1 MRQRRKEKTHFTRK
15 IIAVILT
22 VLVFV
27 MTASFSSTATAT
39 VMDSDVIFVN
49 KDGSRVAVDK
59 SELLNAEEAL
69 KDMSQEN
76 VSLEDDELDKIA
88 ETSKRAAEDFNK
100 RKASGSGDSSHNIT
114 IVDRDGRSYT
124 PSFDEDWALILINKD
139 HPIPDDY
146 TFELATITGSV
157 KVDVRAAESLV
168 EMIKQARSEGI
179 GLYVASPYRDLERQT
194 YVFNRKK
201 QYYLDMGYDEKQA
214 YDLAAETVAPPGTS
228 EHQVGMAVDL
238 IASGYKDLDEGFAY
252 TEGGRW
258 LAKHGPEYGWLLRYP
273 KGKEDITGIEFEPW
287 HYRYVGVDAAK
298 EITRLGI
305 TLEEYDEMIGLVDSD
320 E

>member
-1 MRQRRKEKTHFTRK
+1 MRQRRKEKKHFTRK
-15 IIAVILT
+15 IIAIVFT
-22 VLVFV
+22 VLVFA

-49 KDGSRVAVDK
+49 EDGSRVAVDK
-59 SELLNAEEAL
+59 SELLNTEEAL
-69 KDMSQEN
+69 KDMSKEN
-76 VSLEDDELDKIA
+76 VSLEDAELDKIA
-88 ETSKRAAEDFNK
+88 ETSKKAAEDFK
-100 RKASGSGDSSHNIT
+100 RRNSSGSSDTSDIT
-114 IVDRDGRSYT
+114 IVDKDGKSYT
-124 PSFDEDWALILINKD
+124 PTFDDDWALMLINKD

-157 KVDVRAAESLV
+157 KVDVRAASSLV

-194 YVFNRKK
+194 YVFNRKVK
-201 QYYLDMGYDEKQA
+201 SYTDQGYSEEEA

-238 IASGYKDLDEGFAY
+238 IASGYKELDEGFAN
-252 TEGGRW
+252 TDGGRW
-258 LAKHGPEYGWLLRYP
+258 LAKNGPDYGWLLRYP